1 MSHGRHVGDA
11 AVELRAAARLVQ
23 DGRDAVV
30 GRVAAGQEPQERR
43 LSRAVGPEHGA
54 PAAARDA
61 ERDALERRDRLG
73 ERHAARDVDAVAE
86 VDVAGD
92 DGHPARALTFRAC
105 AAS

>member
-1 MSHGRHVGDA
+1 MRYGRDVGDA
-11 AVELRAAARLVQ
+11 AVELRAAARLVE

-43 LSRAVGPEHGA
+43 LARAVRAEHGA
-54 PAAARDA
+54 APAARDA

-73 ERHAARDVDAVAE
+73 ERHAPRHVDAVAE

>member
-1 MSHGRHVGDA
+1 MSNGRDVGDA

-43 LSRAVGPEHGA
+43 LARAVGAEHGA
-54 PAAARDA
+54 AAAERDA
-61 ERDALERRDRLG
+61 ERDALESGYRLG
-73 ERHAARDVDAVAE
+73 ERDAPRHVDAVAE

-92 DGHPARALTFRAC
+92 DGHPARALL
-105 AAS
+105 